1 MKNNTVVGEVIK
13 LRLKERGITQLE
25 LAENIGTSS
34 VYLNC
39 ILSGKRAGKKYLQ
52 KIFDTL
58 ELDVVEFT
66 TYLNKIEIENCQD

>member
-1 MKNNTVVGEVIK
+1 MKNNTTVVGEVIK
-13 LRLKERGITQLE
+13 LRLKEKGITQLE

-39 ILSGKRAGKKYLQ
+39 ILSGKRAGKKYLK

-66 TYLNKIEIENCQD
+66 TYLNKVKICQE